1 MNKHFFQSGFLCHFQ
16 QGFQVV
22 DVAMDAPVTEKTHQV
37 QGASFFFSMLYGVQQ
52 DLILKKT
59 AFFNG
64 VGNQGQ
70 VLIDDPA

>member
-1 MNKHFFQSGFLCHFQ
+1 MA
-16 QGFQVV
+16 V
-22 DVAMDAPVTEKTHQV
+22 DAPVTEKTHQV